1 MEENLA
7 LEDWE
12 VQAGYV
18 LCCQARPLTAEL
30 ELHLRRIG
38 AVRRICTFSGNSGKR
53 GSLVMAFETICFP
66 SRKASHGSR

>member
-30 ELHLRRIG
+30 EL
-38 AVRRICTFSGNSGKR
+38 TYD
-53 GSLVMAFETICFP
+53 E
-66 SRKASHGSR
+66 